1 MARILTYNVH
11 RCLGSDGRL
20 SPERIAEVIASAA
33 PDIVAL
39 QELDVGRPRT
49 GGVDQAGKIAEAL
62 GMTLHFHAAVQVM
75 EEKFGDAILTANP
88 CRLIKTGHLRGKS
101 LIPNRQA
108 RGALW
113 AEVDIEGEKLQVIN
127 THIGVT
133 ARERIAQVNTLI
145 GPEWL
150 AHPDFRDPALLA
162 GDLNA
167 LPLGR
172 TCKLLATQLGGRETA
187 AALDGSLAT
196 FPSRMPVLSIDHVL
210 ASPSVQIVAAEVI
223 RTPLARLASDHLPLQ
238 VDFQLG
244 NSVEL
249 TSRVR
254 KKSKIYRVSLPKRLQ
269 SKFDSVASRAL
280 AEVDLKVHTA

>member
-1 MARILTYNVH
+1 MPRILTYNVH

-20 SPERIAEVIASAA
+20 SPGRIADVIASAE

-49 GGVDQAGKIAEAL
+49 GGVDQAGEIAEAL
-62 GMTLHFHAAVQVM
+62 GMTLHFHAAMQVM
-75 EEKFGDAILTANP
+75 EEKFGDAILTAKP

-101 LIPNRQA
+101 LIPNRKP

-113 AEVDIEGEKLQVIN
+113 AEVEIDGEKLQLIN
-127 THIGVT
+127 THLGVT
-133 ARERIAQVNTLI
+133 ARERIAQVDTLV

-150 AHPDFRDPALLA
+150 GHPACRDPAVLA

-172 TCKLLATQLGGRETA
+172 TCKLLAAKLGANETPA
-187 AALDGSLAT
+187 VLDGSLAT

-210 ASPSVQIVAAEVI
+210 ASPSVQILSAEVI
-223 RTPLARLASDHLPLQ
+223 RTPLARVASDHLPLQ
-238 VDFQLG
+238 VDFRLG

-249 TSRVR
+249 TRRSR
-254 KKSKIYRVSLPKRLQ
+254 KKRQNLPP
-269 SKFDSVASRAL
+269 
-280 AEVDLKVHTA
+280 